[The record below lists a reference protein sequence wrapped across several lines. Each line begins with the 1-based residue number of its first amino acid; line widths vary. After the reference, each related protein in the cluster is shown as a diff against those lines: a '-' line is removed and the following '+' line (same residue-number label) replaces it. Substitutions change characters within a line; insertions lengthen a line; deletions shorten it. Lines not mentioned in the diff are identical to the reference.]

1 MRAGECSSAGQLD
14 SRLTLL
20 AVKSAALTKQKVLR
34 VDDLKMKN
42 KVGKTKIYMMDA
54 GKRHGEQYKNI
65 NKQESLFFVAAVVVG
80 VFRLFVLHV
89 LQND

>member
-1 MRAGECSSAGQLD
+1 M
-14 SRLTLL
+14 
-20 AVKSAALTKQKVLR
+20 
-34 VDDLKMKN
+34 
-42 KVGKTKIYMMDA
+42 IDA

-65 NKQESLFFVAAVVVG
+65 NKQESLVFVAAVVVG